1 MQNHL
6 YLYPNMVSVRKR
18 RCTQYELADELGI
31 TQQEISRY
39 ERGETKAPINYI
51 VDLIYEFYEKI
62 GMFNENAG
70 ASKDITI
77 DEDEVADF
85 VMKCLKEDSM
95 NHITKEM
102 TEQVIEA
109 EFAYCESIGIFE

>member
-51 VDLIYEFYEKI
+51 VDLAQYCGVSVDYIL
-62 GMFNENAG
+62 GLSRDTTDML
-70 ASKDITI
+70 S
-77 DEDEVADF
+77 DEDFELLNLYD
-85 VMKCLKEDSM
+85 KLNDENKIKLKERAE
-95 NHITKEM
+95 TLLEM
-102 TEQVIEA
+102 QKGEPE
-109 EFAYCESIGIFE
+109 

>member
-1 MQNHL
+1 VQNHL

-51 VDLIYEFYEKI
+51 VDLAQYCGVSVDYIL
-62 GMFNENAG
+62 GLSRDTTDML
-70 ASKDITI
+70 S
-77 DEDEVADF
+77 DEDFELLNLYD
-85 VMKCLKEDSM
+85 KLNDENKIKLKERAE
-95 NHITKEM
+95 TLLEM
-102 TEQVIEA
+102 QKGEPE
-109 EFAYCESIGIFE
+109 